1 MPHALNRLAALERT
15 GVALPTGD
23 GGVGVLGSTEC
34 SQGEKSEGRDTRE
47 HCEMSKAVQ
56 LGAVRLDEI
65 VNDLEALLYSPALGE

>member
-34 SQGEKSEGRDTRE
+34 SQARRVKAEIRE
-47 HCEMSKAVQ
+47 NI
-56 LGAVRLDEI
+56 VR
-65 VNDLEALLYSPALGE
+65 